1 MATAA
6 LQTYLGCFSLS
17 VQNESR
23 EQGLKSFSGNK
34 VSSSQKSGFY
44 GSGKQSLITKSTSTG
59 RANRRLS
66 QPVAILADSLP
77 ESIASKEVVVS
88 PLYKSKQGWSRFHNI
103 VQLDDPGESLSDRR
117 NAIAIIAPDFFCD
130 RST

>member
-6 LQTYLGCFSLS
+6 LQTYSGFSSLP

-23 EQGLKSFSGNK
+23 EQGLKSFSGSK
-34 VSSSQKSGFY
+34 VSSFQKSGFY

-77 ESIASKEVVVS
+77 ESIVSKEVVVS
-88 PLYKSKQGWSRFHNI
+88 PLYTRENADHN
-103 VQLDDPGESLSDRR
+103 
-117 NAIAIIAPDFFCD
+117 
-130 RST
+130 